1 MTSPTKSHRFDSK
14 MSYSRN
20 LMFEKDTHIYQQENI
35 PELSLES
42 LSVSSDLAFSK
53 NQSISIDCDVSGESR
68 SPYRMRK
75 KPHFLKFKDDQ
86 AIGVTN
92 SCI

>member
-1 MTSPTKSHRFDSK
+1 
-14 MSYSRN
+14 
-20 LMFEKDTHIYQQENI
+20 MFEENSYLYQHEKIQ
-35 PELSLES
+35 ELSLES

-53 NQSISIDCDVSGESR
+53 NQRISIDCDVSGGSK

-92 SCI
+92 SCIWNISPDIYGKIWRLKN